1 MLISQ
6 TANHKF
12 AVGMVLTEQSLSTIS
27 GYRITSQNNIL
38 VTHMNPHAG
47 TTVNCKTV
55 CKYIPCNIKTMP
67 HAYPASSEIKRK
79 GA

>member
-1 MLISQ
+1 
-6 TANHKF
+6 
-12 AVGMVLTEQSLSTIS
+12 
-27 GYRITSQNNIL
+27 
-38 VTHMNPHAG
+38 MNPHAG

-55 CKYIPCNIKTMP
+55 CKYISCNNQTMP